1 MTGLKALKNR
11 IGSTRLG
18 LLLLLGLVTLLI
30 RFPTFGDPNYH
41 IDESFYLL
49 VGQRMHDGLVP
60 YVDIWDRKPAGLFVL
75 YWAITFLG
83 DVYAYQLVAGIF
95 AWLTAFTIALI
106 VDRFANRLASVLS
119 GVVYL
124 CLIGALAGGGG
135 QSPVFYN
142 LFIALAALLVMGA
155 LTQSRRARLPWK
167 DYAAMLL
174 CGLAL
179 TIKPTAV
186 VEGVLFGLVLL
197 WAHWRES
204 RSLGSLVL
212 YGMRLVICGMLPTL
226 AIWTAFIALGAFDEY
241 WFATIQSIFL
251 TDQLPDEGRW
261 VRARWLL
268 FIIWYPVL
276 LAVAGQVI
284 LHTQA
289 ASGQRAY
296 PMFISGWFVA
306 AVLGFM
312 LVPNY
317 FDHYAIP
324 LATALVIAAAPV
336 FERRISGPILGAVAC
351 ASLLLVSGY
360 PVRQMERT
368 EASING
374 LDEATGI
381 IANHLS
387 EGCLF
392 VYDATTSLLRPFD
405 DCLATK
411 YVFPEHL
418 SNRREA
424 PAIGENPSKQI
435 SDVLEDGPTVIV
447 KSVRP
452 SIDTPNLETLEILED
467 YLAKD
472 YSLVARVRLFDV
484 VGAQDIEIWAL
495 D

>member
-1 MTGLKALKNR
+1 MTGLMPPDSR

-18 LLLLLGLVTLLI
+18 LFLLLGLAALLI

-95 AWLTAFTIALI
+95 AWCTAFVIALI
-106 VDRFANRLASVLS
+106 VHRFAGQVAAVLS

-142 LFIALAALLVMGA
+142 LFVALAALLVMDA
-155 LTQSRRARLPWK
+155 LSKEADAPRPWR
-167 DYAAMLL
+167 DYSAMLL

-186 VEGVLFGLVLL
+186 VEAVFFGLVLL
-197 WAHWRES
+197 LVHWMQNRNFVGLFS
-204 RSLGSLVL
+204 
-212 YGMRLVICGMLPTL
+212 YGIRLVIFGLLPTL
-226 AIWTAFIALGAFDEY
+226 MIWTAFLAVGAFDEY

-261 VRARWLL
+261 VRARYLL
-268 FIIWYPVL
+268 YIVWYPVL

-284 LHTQA
+284 LHTRA
-289 ASGQRAY
+289 PPGKRAY
-296 PMFISGWFVA
+296 PSFITGWFLA
-306 AVLGFM
+306 ALLGFM

-324 LATALVIAAAPV
+324 LATILSIAAALV
-336 FERRISGPILGAVAC
+336 FERKITGPILGVVAC
-351 ASLLLVSGY
+351 ASLLLISGY
-360 PVRQMERT
+360 PIRQLERT
-368 EASING
+368 KASSSG
-374 LDEATGI
+374 LDEATQI
-381 IANHLS
+381 IASNLS

-392 VYDATTSLLRPFD
+392 VYDATPSLLRPFD
-405 DCLATK
+405 DCHATK

-424 PAIGENPSKQI
+424 QAIGEDPSRLI
-435 SDVLEDGPTVIV
+435 SEILKAKPSVIV
-447 KSVRP
+447 KPVQP
-452 SIDTPNLETLEILED
+452 SIDTPNIQTLEILGD

-472 YSLVARVRLFDV
+472 YSVVGRVQLIDV
-484 VGAQDIEIWAL
+484 VGTQDIEIWTL